1 MTIFKVGDK
10 VKIRKDLVLE
20 RRYDGNET
28 ESGVNVNSEMMRLL
42 GMDAIITKVFTLSY
56 GETGY
61 HIDIETG
68 WKHTWTK
75 SMLVNYNC
83 DIEEYRSN
91 F

>member
-1 MTIFKVGDK
+1 
-10 VKIRKDLVLE
+10 
-20 RRYDGNET
+20 
-28 ESGVNVNSEMMRLL
+28 MMKLL

-75 SMLVNYNC
+75 SMLVNCNC
-83 DIEEYRSN
+83 DIEEYRSE
-91 F
+91 